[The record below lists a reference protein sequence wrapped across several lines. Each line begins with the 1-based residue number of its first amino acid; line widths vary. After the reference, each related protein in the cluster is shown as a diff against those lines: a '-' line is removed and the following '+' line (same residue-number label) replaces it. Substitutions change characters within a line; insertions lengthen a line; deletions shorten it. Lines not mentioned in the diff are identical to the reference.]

1 MAPEGASHEPRPLAS
16 PAATPTLTSPSTT
29 RWGEENAPRRSF
41 PQRPGRAAG
50 STPPASPEA
59 CVRFSDWSSSAS
71 LLGCSLAD
79 WRRSGGGPEGRAEAV
94 RGQEGAMAA
103 VAQCVRG
110 ALRPRYP
117 LLSFSLRTS
126 PRLLCV
132 ATQQK
137 NTGQNLEEDQSQSQ
151 NEQKVEPSSAE
162 KMLTEEKAKLEE
174 QLKEVTDKYKRALA
188 DAENV
193 RQRSQKLVE
202 EAKLYGIQSFCKDL
216 LEVAD
221 ILEKATE
228 SVPKEEIKD
237 ENPHLK
243 SLYEGLVMTEVQI
256 QKVFKKHGLLRLN
269 PVGAKFDPYEHE
281 ALFHAPMEGK
291 EPGTIALVSKIG
303 YKLHG
308 RTLRPALVGVVK
320 DA

>member
-1 MAPEGASHEPRPLAS
+1 
-16 PAATPTLTSPSTT
+16 
-29 RWGEENAPRRSF
+29 
-41 PQRPGRAAG
+41 
-50 STPPASPEA
+50 
-59 CVRFSDWSSSAS
+59 
-71 LLGCSLAD
+71 
-79 WRRSGGGPEGRAEAV
+79 
-94 RGQEGAMAA
+94 
-103 VAQCVRG
+103 
-110 ALRPRYP
+110 
-117 LLSFSLRTS
+117 RTS

-151 NEQKVEPSSAE
+151 NEQKVESNSPE
-162 KMLTEEKAKLEE
+162 KVLTEEKAKLEE

-188 DAENV
+188 DVENV

-228 SVPKEEIKD
+228 SIPKEEIKD
-237 ENPHLK
+237 DNPHLK

-256 QKVFKKHGLLRLN
+256 QKVFKKHGLHRLD

-281 ALFHAPMEGK
+281 ALFHTPMEGK

-320 DA
+320 EA

>member
-1 MAPEGASHEPRPLAS
+1 
-16 PAATPTLTSPSTT
+16 
-29 RWGEENAPRRSF
+29 
-41 PQRPGRAAG
+41 
-50 STPPASPEA
+50 
-59 CVRFSDWSSSAS
+59 
-71 LLGCSLAD
+71 
-79 WRRSGGGPEGRAEAV
+79 
-94 RGQEGAMAA
+94 MAA
-103 VAQCVRG
+103 VAQCVWG
-110 ALRPRYP
+110 SLRSRSP
-117 LLSFSLRTS
+117 LLGLALRTS

-132 ATQQK
+132 ATQK
-137 NTGQNLEEDQSQSQ
+137 STGQNLEEDQGQSH
-151 NEQKVEPSSAE
+151 NEQKAEPSAAE
-162 KMLTEEKAKLEE
+162 RMVTEEKAKLEE

-221 ILEKATE
+221 ILEKATQ

-256 QKVFKKHGLLRLN
+256 QKVFKKHGLLRLD